1 MSNSINVWV
10 IPVEHLWLSLLEYR
24 GRDIKCHYSNIQR
37 LTLAKNIRNQG
48 CHSIPDVFHHAR
60 VSMVSEKWVW
70 AYIPYV
76 VPAFLSVGWAKDR
89 AAVFW
94 LKSRVLWAHFHRGL
108 WGQRHVTLSI
118 ICKGK
123 VKVFILLLKTNPSY
137 LQILFLTLFSLIFLF
152 LSPKI

>member
-24 GRDIKCHYSNIQR
+24 RGDIKCHYSNIQC

-76 VPAFLSVGWAKDR
+76 VPAFLTVGWAKDR

-94 LKSRVLWAHFHRGL
+94 LKSRVLWAHFHHGL

-118 ICKGK
+118 ICERK
-123 VKVFILLLKTNPSY
+123 VKVFILLLKTIPPPPPP
-137 LQILFLTLFSLIFLF
+137 QILYLTLFS
-152 LSPKI
+152 